1 MYQKHL
7 LERKKATTVKSLEQ
21 IDEILQE
28 DG

>member
-7 LERKKATTVKSLEQ
+7 LERKKATIVKSLEQ